1 VATTELRR
9 RHVSACERSLEWLE
23 RQSGR
28 SESDVAVWTH
38 QALGPYCPIGRPSL
52 SRRSF
57 VVIKE
62 PTKSMA
68 TANTPTG
75 LPLRVAVDEHIAQ
88 PLMISLVMIM
98 GHELGQGA
106 AEVTLPDRDDPIQAL
121 FFDRSHKALRMRV
134 RVRRV
139 YRRAHRADSGPRRI
153 VSGVTI
159 VAT

>member
-1 VATTELRR
+1 
-9 RHVSACERSLEWLE
+9 
-23 RQSGR
+23 
-28 SESDVAVWTH
+28 
-38 QALGPYCPIGRPSL
+38 
-52 SRRSF
+52 
-57 VVIKE
+57 
-62 PTKSMA
+62 MA

-88 PLMISLVMIM
+88 PLMISLVVII

-121 FFDRSHKALRMRV
+121 LFDRSHKALRMRV